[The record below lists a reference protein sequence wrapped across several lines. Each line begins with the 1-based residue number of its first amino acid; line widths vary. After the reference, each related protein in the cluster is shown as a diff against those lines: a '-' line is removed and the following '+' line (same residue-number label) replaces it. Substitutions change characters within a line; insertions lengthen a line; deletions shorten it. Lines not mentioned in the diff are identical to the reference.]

1 MQVINGMHT
10 KPHNQT
16 LTTIRPPLTPLQLLR
31 CAGSEIC
38 TLLAGTEGTPPNC
51 NPGSLPVNENDAKCF
66 FLIIKRLQTLSYSK
80 QIAKNYTLYGS
91 ENSESG
97 QK

>member
-10 KPHNQT
+10 KPHNQI
-16 LTTIRPPLTPLQLLR
+16 LTTIRPPLIPLQLLR

-38 TLLAGTEGTPPNC
+38 TLLAGTEGTPQTATLAVC
-51 NPGSLPVNENDAKCF
+51 QLMKMKAKCF

-97 QK
+97 